1 MTGTL
6 SIDVASDTRD
16 DGTSDMVGRWREA
29 MALEGVPIQNGKK
42 KTNEQDRQEGVLMG
56 RLLRREVL
64 LRRLGLAFGVGFSFY
79 FGHVAG
85 VGRCDSIRFMVDNV
99 VAGCCACSVHDPTP

>member
-6 SIDVASDTRD
+6 SIDVASETRD

-29 MALEGVPIQNGKK
+29 IALEGVPIQNGKK
-42 KTNEQDRQEGVLMG
+42 KTNKQDRQESVLMG
-56 RLLRREVL
+56 RFLLRREVL

-85 VGRCDSIRFMVDNV
+85 VGRCDSIRFIMLMF
-99 VAGCCACSVHDPTP
+99 SRP